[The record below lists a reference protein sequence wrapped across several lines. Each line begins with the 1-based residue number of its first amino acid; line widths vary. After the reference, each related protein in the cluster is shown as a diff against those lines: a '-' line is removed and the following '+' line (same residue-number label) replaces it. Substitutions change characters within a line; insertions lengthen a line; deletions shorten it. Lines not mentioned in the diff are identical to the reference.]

1 MALPSMAQFDAGMRV
16 QEAARD
22 LLTLFRPSISGSYMA
37 GQQAIKDLRTDEAA
51 RFFNDAAQANW
62 DDPILIER
70 AFVALAADGQIGKAA
85 TTARRML
92 ELDPA
97 NQLAALV
104 VASEALKERRYGA
117 VERQLQVVG
126 EDTFSG
132 ITAGIMR
139 AWALVG
145 EGKAN

>member
-1 MALPSMAQFDAGMRV
+1 MTLFSIRRALPLLAAAMLALTALPANAQFEAGMKV
-16 QEAARD
+16 QETARD
-22 LLTLFRPSISGSYMA
+22 LLKLFRPSVTGAYLA

-104 VASEALKERRYGA
+104 VASEALKERRSSNSSRRDCT
-117 VERQLQVVG
+117 VP
-126 EDTFSG
+126 TSP
-132 ITAGIMR
+132 
-139 AWALVG
+139 
-145 EGKAN
+145 